1 MNYALLLLPSI
12 LSLHMIL
19 HASILEN
26 NDFERAELFH
36 ENGFISNP
44 FLIVI

>member
-19 HASILEN
+19 HTSFLEN
-26 NDFERAELFH
+26 NDFERAEFFY
-36 ENGFISNP
+36 ENGFVSNP
-44 FLIVI
+44 FSIVI